1 MGKMSKKEI
10 LIEVI
15 NWLLHYFCYAAIF
28 VLIATTFKS
37 FTIDDSHLYT
47 YGLLATL
54 IIFILN
60 KTVKPLIFK
69 LTIPITGLTLGL
81 FYPFINVFILK
92 LTDWILRSH
101 FEIEG
106 IWTVFLIA
114 IIISVINLII
124 DYLIIKP
131 IVRRLK
137 KNG

>member
-1 MGKMSKKEI
+1 MHKEKI
-10 LIEVI
+10 VNVI
-15 NWLLHYFCYAAIF
+15 DFLLHFFSYAVIF
-28 VLIATTFKS
+28 VIVATYFDS
-37 FTIDDSHLYT
+37 FQIDDSHLYT

-60 KTVKPLIFK
+60 KTVKPVIIK
-69 LTIPITGLTLGL
+69 LTIPLTGLTLGL
-81 FYPFINVFILK
+81 FYPFVNVIILK

-106 IWTVFLIA
+106 VWTVFFIA
-114 IIISVINLII
+114 ILISVMNLLL
-124 DYLIIKP
+124 DYMIIKP

>member
-1 MGKMSKKEI
+1 MKIRVKVVDI
-10 LIEVI
+10 IDL
-15 NWLLHYFCYAAIF
+15 LLHFASYAIIF
-28 VLIATTFKS
+28 ILIATYFDS
-37 FTIDDSHLYT
+37 FQIDDSHLYT

-60 KTVKPLIFK
+60 KTVKPVIIK
-69 LTIPITGLTLGL
+69 LTIPLTGLTLGL
-81 FYPFINVFILK
+81 FYPFVNVIILK

-106 IWTVFLIA
+106 VWTVFFIA
-114 IIISVINLII
+114 ILISVMNLLL
-124 DYLIIKP
+124 DYMIIKP

>member
-1 MGKMSKKEI
+1 MHKEKI
-10 LIEVI
+10 INVI
-15 NWLLHYFCYAAIF
+15 DFLLHFFSYAVIF
-28 VLIATTFKS
+28 VIVATYFDS
-37 FTIDDSHLYT
+37 FQIDDSHLYT

-60 KTVKPLIFK
+60 KTVKPVIIK
-69 LTIPITGLTLGL
+69 LTIPLTGLTLGL
-81 FYPFINVFILK
+81 FYPFVNVIILK

-106 IWTVFLIA
+106 VWTVFFIA
-114 IIISVINLII
+114 ILISVMNLLL
-124 DYLIIKP
+124 DYMIIKP

>member
-1 MGKMSKKEI
+1 MKKRDTI
-10 LIEVI
+10 INVI
-15 NWLLHYFCYAAIF
+15 NWLLHYFSYAIIF

-47 YGLLATL
+47 YGMLATL

-60 KTVKPLIFK
+60 KTVKPLVFK

-92 LTDWILRSH
+92 LTDWILGSH

-106 IWTVFLIA
+106 IWTVFFIA
-114 IIISVINLII
+114 ILISIINLLI
-124 DYLIIKP
+124 DNIFIKP

-137 KNG
+137 NNG